1 MNPESYIARRARE
14 IREAKAASSTPTS
27 PISPAPRKLRTKLK
41 RRPVKTVEVEKKPL
55 LIPQLIQC
63 GTFVEGATPAERI
76 VAAGR
81 RIRQERAA
89 MLAADT
95 AALEAGAGLALLCVF
110 RAENFLP
117 DRDALELGRR
127 VARVAKAYAVQPRLM
142 FIRGQKNNPVKVWPR
157 AILRQAADS
166 LIPRLPFYPEGG
178 RAS

>member
-1 MNPESYIARRARE
+1 MDTLGGKQTMICLSESGVAALVMCSRKPAARRF
-14 IREAKAASSTPTS
+14 
-27 PISPAPRKLRTKLK
+27 
-41 RRPVKTVEVEKKPL
+41 RRFITGEV
-55 LIPQLIQC
+55 IPQLIQC